1 LGTGEIGYRYSG
13 EFTAVATTQLG
24 NVARVDVVYGNDA
37 TAYIGGLP
45 FETINAAI
53 AAIIGSGT
61 VESPQNT
68 GVTIWALPG
77 THRIPATGSN
87 TSITDSNGLTTYPL
101 IDLPATTALRG
112 MNTQTT
118 MIQCALPEQ
127 NSTLLKLNGS
137 CRVEDVTL
145 SLGSV
150 SYTGTSSLVGV
161 YFAGAT
167 AIQAKL
173 RTMVINVTNSAVSS
187 TSTTTVYGAQLD
199 GTGTLGASTFSFN
212 CMKGATINVFSNG
225 GGTKRG
231 ILVSNTNIGTLRD
244 MNVYVAAP
252 ATTSSTGSY
261 VGIETNEASGT
272 GSIQLR
278 STTVGVVTPR
288 AGESYTASD
297 ILQTTPVT
305 ITDPTYLAS
314 AGIQLGPGVDLV
326 TKTAGGEGFSAYAYP
341 TTLYYGL
348 RGELKTGGSPSG
360 AYMWP
365 GTQAATNNV
374 FPDPDTGTPAF
385 YRVQQPFIL
394 AGLNVS
400 LGTAPGTGHS
410 TTFTVRRTPAG
421 GTIADVTGFSLVFSN
436 AETDKSFYS
445 GSQTFGAGDKL
456 HLLVS
461 YTGGSANATAD
472 ITTQLDSF

>member
-1 LGTGEIGYRYSG
+1 
-13 EFTAVATTQLG
+13 
-24 NVARVDVVYGNDA
+24 
-37 TAYIGGLP
+37 
-45 FETINAAI
+45 
-53 AAIIGSGT
+53 
-61 VESPQNT
+61 
-68 GVTIWALPG
+68 
-77 THRIPATGSN
+77 
-87 TSITDSNGLTTYPL
+87 
-101 IDLPATTALRG
+101 
-112 MNTQTT
+112 
-118 MIQCALPEQ
+118 
-127 NSTLLKLNGS
+127 
-137 CRVEDVTL
+137 
-145 SLGSV
+145 
-150 SYTGTSSLVGV
+150 
-161 YFAGAT
+161 
-167 AIQAKL
+167 
-173 RTMVINVTNSAVSS
+173 
-187 TSTTTVYGAQLD
+187 
-199 GTGTLGASTFSFN
+199 
-212 CMKGATINVFSNG
+212 
-225 GGTKRG
+225 
-231 ILVSNTNIGTLRD
+231 
-244 MNVYVAAP
+244 
-252 ATTSSTGSY
+252 
-261 VGIETNEASGT
+261 
-272 GSIQLR
+272 
-278 STTVGVVTPR
+278 
-288 AGESYTASD
+288 
-297 ILQTTPVT
+297 
-305 ITDPTYLAS
+305 
-314 AGIQLGPGVDLV
+314 VDLV